1 MPTGCRDCNKGLKMA
16 YNPNAEK
23 CKACVAITECRDD
36 YSYVDGTNNLVL
48 SASPFSDGSKLDN

>member
-36 YSYVDGTNNLVL
+36 YSYVDTSSRKNII
-48 SASPFSDGSKLDN
+48 